1 MARMHTRK
9 RGKGKSTRIYSE
21 SKPDW
26 VELSSEELEKT
37 VVDLKKGGATMSM
50 IGIKLRDQYGIP
62 GTKSVVG
69 KKIGQILHDNNLSD
83 AVPEDLMN
91 LIKKYKNVSR
101 HIQLNRNDSGNIRGQ
116 ALLMSKILRL
126 VRYYKRRGSL
136 SKEWNLSRVL

>member
-9 RGKGKSTRIYSE
+9 RGKGKSTKIYSTAQ
-21 SKPDW
+21 PDW
-26 VELSSEELEKT
+26 VELSAEELEKT
-37 VVDLKKGGATMSM
+37 IIDMKKGGASKSM

-62 GTKSVVG
+62 GVKIVLKKKVG
-69 KKIGQILHDNNLSD
+69 DVLQENKVSD

-101 HIQLNRNDSGNIRGQ
+101 HLLLNRNDSGNKRGQ

-126 VRYYKRRGSL
+126 VRYYKGRGNL

>member
-9 RGKGKSTRIYSE
+9 RGKGKSTKIYSTAQ
-21 SKPDW
+21 PDW
-26 VELSSEELEKT
+26 VELSAEELEKT
-37 VVDLKKGGATMSM
+37 IVDMKNGGASKSM
-50 IGIKLRDQYGIP
+50 IGIKLRDQYGVP
-62 GTKSVVG
+62 GVKIVLKKKVG
-69 KKIGQILHDNNLSD
+69 DVLQENKVSD

-101 HIQLNRNDSGNIRGQ
+101 HLLLNRNDSGNKRGQ

-126 VRYYKRRGSL
+126 VRYYKGRGNL

>member
-9 RGKGKSTRIYSE
+9 RGKGKSTKIYSTAQ
-21 SKPDW
+21 PDW
-26 VELSSEELEKT
+26 VELSAEELEKT
-37 VVDLKKGGATMSM
+37 IIDMKKGGASKSM
-50 IGIKLRDQYGIP
+50 IGIKLRDQYGVP
-62 GTKSVVG
+62 GVKIVLKKKVG
-69 KKIGQILHDNNLSD
+69 DVLQENKVSD

-101 HIQLNRNDSGNIRGQ
+101 HLLLNRNDSGNKRGQ

-126 VRYYKRRGSL
+126 VRYYKGRGNL